1 MQRLPL
7 NSVRNRLVLLFF
19 AITAAAVG
27 FVYLYVVPQLRSS
40 LTAERLDRL
49 EASAAE
55 QAPEMTRAMQ
65 AGVSQAK
72 LRRLVRDVAQRT
84 DARVTLI
91 GIRPGSS
98 QPAFVVSDSQFELD
112 ATAPRYVAAANAA
125 ATGAASSA
133 VELVDGGRVGQTA
146 IPLER
151 GGETRWV
158 AVLSDSLD
166 EVEDTVALIR
176 RQILIAGAIAIS
188 FALLAG
194 FVAARAH
201 SRRLRRLERAAEQVA
216 EGNFSVDIPIDST
229 DEVGQL
235 AMTLDQ
241 MQERLARLDSARKEF
256 IANASHELRTPIF
269 SLGGFVELLEHEEP
283 DEASRDEFVRTMR
296 EQVDRLT
303 KLTTDLL
310 DLSKLDADAIE
321 IRSEAVDLD
330 RLAERIAADFGPAAA
345 LHGSSIGVVARGA
358 TPPVARADPDR
369 VAQILRI
376 LLDNALT
383 HTPEGTAIKVTIEP
397 RNGVCELTVSDD
409 GPGIP
414 PRSRARVF
422 ERFYTVDSVSGSG
435 LGLAIARELALR
447 MEGGL
452 AMSSRAGH
460 TNFVL
465 ELPTPAAD
473 RRPATAGVAA

>member
-1 MQRLPL
+1 LRFDTL
-7 NSVRNRLVLLFF
+7 RNRLVLLIF
-19 AITAAAVG
+19 AITAAAIG
-27 FVYLYVVPQLRSS
+27 FIYLYVVPQLESS
-40 LTAERLDRL
+40 LTAE
-49 EASAAE
+49 
-55 QAPEMTRAMQ
+55 
-65 AGVSQAK
+65 K
-72 LRRLVRDVAQRT
+72 LRRLERLGDEQGPRLARALQTSAPEEQVRELVQSIGQAT
-84 DARVTLI
+84 ESRVTLLAVRDES
-91 GIRPGSS
+91 GTPV
-98 QPAFVVSDSQFELD
+98 PAFVIADSQGESTAIQGDYLSAD
-112 ATAPRYVAAANAA
+112 ATAAEGHVTSGVETVAGN
-125 ATGAASSA
+125 
-133 VELVDGGRVGQTA
+133 RVGTSSVPIEA
-146 IPLER
+146 AGRTE
-151 GGETRWV
+151 WV
-158 AVLSDSLD
+158 AVLSSPLA
-166 EVEDTVALIR
+166 EVDDNVALIR
-176 RQILIAGAIAIS
+176 RQILIAGAIALVGAS
-188 FALLAG
+188 LAG
-194 FVAARAH
+194 FWAAGAA
-201 SRRLRRLERAAEQVA
+201 SRRLRRLRQAAEQVA
-216 EGNFSVDIPIDST
+216 EGDFGGTIPIDSS
-229 DEVGQL
+229 DELGQL
-235 AMTLDQ
+235 ARTFNE
-241 MQERLARLDSARKEF
+241 MQRHLARLDRARKEF

-330 RLAERIAADFGPAAA
+330 RLAERIVADFGPAAA
-345 LHGSSIGVVARGA
+345 LHGSSIAVVARGA
-358 TPPVARADPDR
+358 TAPVARADPDR

-414 PRSRARVF
+414 PRARARVF

-465 ELPTPAAD
+465 ELPTPAGD